1 MSDAQPTE
9 VLPGTYPG
17 PIPPRRRGRGWRVLL
32 WIAIPLVVLVVL
44 FFVADGVV
52 RSIAEDRVASEI
64 EKNLPANVTGDVS
77 VHIGGASVIQQYLSG
92 SFDRVELDA
101 PELMVQ
107 DAPLSATIVATG
119 VPSDLTKPVSAVDG
133 TLSISQ
139 TSLNK
144 LVSVPGVTG
153 DLTLGKGILSYNGS
167 ANLLGLPI
175 GYQVT
180 VKPVAAGKT
189 VLLQPVDA
197 KVTTGGG
204 ALDLSKLVAAITQ
217 RGPIPVCVAQYLPEG
232 VGVNQIDI
240 VPGHAT
246 VHLDAKNMVL
256 DQATLRSKGSC

>member
-1 MSDAQPTE
+1 MSDAQPTQ
-9 VLPGTYPG
+9 VLPDPYPA
-17 PIPPRRRGRGWRVLL
+17 PAAPPRRRRWLRILL
-32 WIAIPLVVLVVL
+32 WIAIPLVAVVAL
-44 FFVADGVV
+44 FFIADGVV
-52 RSIAEDRVASEI
+52 RSYAENRVASEI
-64 EKNLPANVTGDVS
+64 EKNLPANVKGDVS

-101 PELMVQ
+101 PALMVQ

-119 VPSDLTKPVSAVDG
+119 VPSDFTKPVSAVDG

-139 TSLNK
+139 SSLNK

-153 DLTLGKGILSYNGS
+153 DLKLGTSTLAYNGT
-167 ANLLGLPI
+167 ADLLGLPI

-180 VKPVAAGKT
+180 VKPEAAGKT

-197 KVTTGGG
+197 KVTTGSG

-232 VGVNQIDI
+232 VGVNKIDI

-246 VHLDAKNMVL
+246 VHLDAKNMVF
-256 DQATLRSKGSC
+256 DEATLRSKGSC